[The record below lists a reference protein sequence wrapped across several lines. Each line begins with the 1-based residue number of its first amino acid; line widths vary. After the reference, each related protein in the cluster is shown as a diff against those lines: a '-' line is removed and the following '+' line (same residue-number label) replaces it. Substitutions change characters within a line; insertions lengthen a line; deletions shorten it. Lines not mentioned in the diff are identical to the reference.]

1 MPLSAIASPVAAL
14 ALAAALLAQG
24 CASPPPRFNL
34 FPGQGAGAQQPVWP
48 AQPEIARYRYG
59 GELQGQVNFEIAAK
73 ASAGSRLLRWI
84 VGVDQERERAATLKR
99 PQCGMVDAAGRIL
112 VTDLGQQA
120 VAVFDAKSGLS
131 FWDRAD
137 RGAHFSGPLGI
148 TAGPDAEIYVSDAEL
163 ARVVRLDARGN
174 PLGSFGDGL
183 LQRPTGLARDP
194 VARLT
199 YVADTAAHDIKVFDD
214 ARVLVR
220 TLGGRGTEPGR
231 FNAPTF
237 LALHEGGIVVSDT
250 LNARVQ
256 LISADGEPRAVI
268 GERGL
273 YVGNLTR
280 PKGVAV
286 DGDGNI
292 YVVES
297 FYDHVLVFDRSGQL
311 LLPIG
316 GSGSDPGK
324 FFLPGGAWSDKEN
337 RIFVADVFNARVS
350 IFQYLGVRK

>member
-1 MPLSAIASPVAAL
+1 MPVIGMRTRLVLLASAVM
-14 ALAAALLAQG
+14 LAQG
-24 CASPPPRFNL
+24 CASPAPRFNL
-34 FPGQGAGAQQPVWP
+34 FPGQGAGAQQTVWP
-48 AQPEIARYRYG
+48 APPETARYRYG
-59 GELQGQVNFEIAAK
+59 GELLGQVNFEAA
-73 ASAGSRLLRWI
+73 ARESAGSRMLAWI
-84 VGVDQERERAATLKR
+84 VGVDHEREREATLKR
-99 PQCGMVDAAGRIL
+99 PQCGMVDVAGRIL

-137 RGAHFSGPLGI
+137 RGVHFAGPLGI
-148 TAGPDAEIYVSDAEL
+148 TAGPDAEIYVADAEL

-183 LQRPTGLARDP
+183 LKRPTGLVRDP
-194 VARLT
+194 VTRLT
-199 YVADTAAHDIKVFDD
+199 YVADTTAHDIKVFDD
-214 ARVLVR
+214 SHTLVR

-256 LISADGEPRAVI
+256 LISATGDPRSVI
-268 GERGL
+268 GQRGI

-297 FYDHVLVFDRSGQL
+297 FYDHLLVFDRSGQL

-316 GSGSDPGK
+316 GGGSDPGK
-324 FFLPGGAWSDKEN
+324 FFLPGGAWSDGAN

-350 IFQYLGVRK
+350 IFQYLEAPR

>member
-1 MPLSAIASPVAAL
+1 MLLNRMASSVAL
-14 ALAAALLAQG
+14 AVLAAMLLAQG
-24 CASPPPRFNL
+24 CASPPQRFNL
-34 FPGQGAGAQQPVWP
+34 FPGQGPGARQPVWP

-59 GELQGQVNFEIAAK
+59 GELQGQVNFEAAK
-73 ASAGSRLLRWI
+73 RGSAASRLLGWI
-84 VGVDQERERAATLKR
+84 VGVDHERERAVTLMR

-112 VTDLGQQA
+112 VTDIGKQA
-120 VAVFDAKSGLS
+120 VAVFDAKRGLN

-137 RGAHFSGPLGI
+137 RGAPFAGPLGI
-148 TAGPDAEIYVSDAEL
+148 TAGPDGEIYVADAEL
-163 ARVVRLDARGN
+163 ARVVRLDALGN
-174 PLGSFGDGL
+174 PLGSFGDGVL
-183 LQRPTGLARDP
+183 KRPTGLVRDP
-194 VARLT
+194 AARLT

-220 TLGGRGTEPGR
+220 TLGGPGTEPGR

-256 LISADGEPRAVI
+256 VISADGGPRAVI

-297 FYDHVLVFDRSGQL
+297 FYDHLLVFDRSGRL

-316 GSGSDPGK
+316 GGGSDPGK
-324 FFLPGGAWSDKEN
+324 FFLPGGAWSDGEN

-350 IFQYLGVRK
+350 IFQYLGAPR

>member
-1 MPLSAIASPVAAL
+1 MKPHVCAPAIL
-14 ALAAALLAQG
+14 ALCALLAQG
-24 CASPPPRFNL
+24 CATPPQRFNL
-34 FPGQGAGAQQPVWP
+34 FPGIAEGVPQPVWP
-48 AQPEIARYRYG
+48 AQPGIPRYRYG
-59 GELQGQVNFEIAAK
+59 GELQGQVNFEAVAG
-73 ASAGSRLLRWI
+73 SRSFGSRLLGWL
-84 VGVDQERERAATLKR
+84 VGENSAQARQAVLKR

-112 VTDLGQQA
+112 VTDLGQGA
-120 VAVFDAKSGLS
+120 VAVFDAKAGLS
-131 FWDRAD
+131 FWERAD
-137 RGAHFSGPLGI
+137 RGERFSAPLGV
-148 TAGPDAEIYVSDAEL
+148 TAGPDAEIYVADAEL
-163 ARVVRLDARGN
+163 ARVVRLDVRGD
-174 PLGSFGDGL
+174 PLGSFGEGVL
-183 LQRPTGLARDP
+183 KRPTGLVRDP

-214 ARVLVR
+214 ARSLVR
-220 TLGGRGTEPGR
+220 TIGGPGTEPGR

-237 LALHEGGIVVSDT
+237 LALHADGLVVSDT

-256 LISADGEPRAVI
+256 IVSPAGESRGVI

-286 DGDGNI
+286 DAEGNI

-297 FYDHVLVFDRSGQL
+297 YYDHLLVFDRSGRL

-316 GSGSDPGK
+316 GGGSQPGK
-324 FFLPGGAWSDKEN
+324 FFLPGGAWSDADN

-350 IFQYLGVRK
+350 IFQYLGARP